1 MTSKIRI
8 GLAAAAGAVALTAGG
23 ASLYAQG
30 AGMYRWQTAR
40 AIGHLELAERARS
53 AA

>member
-1 MTSKIRI
+1 LLTI
-8 GLAAAAGAVALTAGG
+8 GVGG
-23 ASLYAQG
+23 ALGGHLSYAQG